1 MTNLH
6 WNKIFAGLAVA
17 VSAVA
22 GKFQKHLI
30 WAFESISYFHDSLV
44 LKHNYI
50 YIILATPTF
59 TLLSSRSGLLDP
71 KVDIP
76 QVEVTFED
84 GQKDT
89 LVLEH
94 YNAMPHSKNIDRKT
108 PCDHIEERKQTTT

>member
-1 MTNLH
+1 M
-6 WNKIFAGLAVA
+6 
-17 VSAVA
+17 
-22 GKFQKHLI
+22 
-30 WAFESISYFHDSLV
+30 

-94 YNAMPHSKNIDRKT
+94 YNAMPHSKNIDPLRLCNYLGHLKNEKT
-108 PCDHIEERKQTTT
+108 ARVAVTGCVDERS